1 MINLLDKKIIYY
13 SIIKRNSS
21 GYDEDE
27 KYEEILKVLQE
38 LRKEQYGKEL
48 DTFEI
53 VNKIDHL
60 ETQAKIKRGELLRVG
75 NMLIPSIER
84 LKGWKGYS
92 KISMVPKND

>member
-13 SIIKRNSS
+13 SIIKNDAN

-27 KYEEILKVLQE
+27 KYEEILELLQV

-53 VNKIDHL
+53 VNKINHL
-60 ETQAKIKRGELLRVG
+60 KDQAKIKRGELVRVG

-84 LKGWKGYS
+84 IKGWKSYS
-92 KISMVPKND
+92 KISMVPKNG